1 MYSGHKS
8 FIRYM
13 IGKYFLPFCDIFYS
27 LNGVCQKTE
36 VFNFDEIQV
45 INFLMDYFGVVSN
58 NLKLQRFSAMVS
70 FKSL

>member
-8 FIRYM
+8 SIRYM
-13 IGKYFLPFCDIFYS
+13 IDKYFPPFCDTFYS

-36 VFNFDEIQV
+36 VFNFGEVQV
-45 INFLMDYFGVVSN
+45 INFLTEYFGVVSN

-70 FKSL
+70 F